1 MSTRKLRKHTN
12 RFVNAYD
19 ANLTLCDA
27 VGTSTSARSYGNAC
41 TDQASLHIKFNQIRA
56 CVKADMPGT
65 FSHARKSPSPY
76 ENRVADYFRAEPVP
90 AGLLSTCYEHY
101 WVSVPQWGVSESRWL
116 SNEISNE
123 SSKWNEFASKL
134 EVFEG
139 LGAGWDGYNA
149 PAPTKR
155 VVSVSKK
162 FIGILQSRDFFPT
175 RVNPTVVGGVAI
187 TFLEGS
193 RKAYVEFL
201 NGNIA
206 LLLLKKAENE
216 PSITEFEFSYLQLV
230 ELADNA
236 WAFINA

>member
-1 MSTRKLRKHTN
+1 MM
-12 RFVNAYD
+12 
-19 ANLTLCDA
+19 
-27 VGTSTSARSYGNAC
+27 
-41 TDQASLHIKFNQIRA
+41 
-56 CVKADMPGT
+56 KAD
-65 FSHARKSPSPY
+65 
-76 ENRVADYFRAEPVP
+76 E
-90 AGLLSTCYEHY
+90 
-101 WVSVPQWGVSESRWL
+101 
-116 SNEISNE
+116 
-123 SSKWNEFASKL
+123 L
-134 EVFEG
+134 E
-139 LGAGWDGYNA
+139 
-149 PAPTKR
+149 
-155 VVSVSKK
+155 K

-206 LLLLKKAENE
+206 VLLLKKAENE